1 MSEENRNERSTNPLT
16 QKYLSKIHA
25 LNIDEIDVQEILRTL
40 WRRRMVIVS
49 TIFLVTALVTL
60 FTLQLTPR
68 FTATSNV
75 MLETRQAKV
84 MDIESVV
91 SGMTP
96 EAATVLSEVEV
107 IRSTSL
113 IRRVVE
119 KLNLVNDPEFN
130 PTLREASWLSRVV
143 NLETY
148 LDRDTLIALGLRRIE
163 IERTVEEIEE
173 ENLALV
179 VDQVRNRLS
188 VAPVRYSLV
197 ISVSFTSTNQ
207 KKAALIANTIAD
219 NYIVDQLEAKF
230 DATRRASNWL
240 NDRISGLRDKVQKD
254 EAAVE
259 AYRMA
264 LSNKI
269 GGSVEM
275 TSQQLQELN
284 TQLILARAERAE
296 ANARFRQVQE
306 LMKTQGDLASAAEVL
321 SSPLIHRLRDQEAVV
336 QRKVSE
342 LESRYGERHPQMIKA
357 KAELRDLRTSITSEV
372 KKIAQSLKN
381 EEIVARARE
390 ETLKE
395 NLAQLEG
402 KQGVQNQASIKLNE
416 LEREAK
422 ASRLLYENFLNR
434 FKETTEQQN
443 LQQADSRVISKA
455 DVPLFPSFPKKGMMI
470 GVGFVGSVFL
480 SLFIVFLLER
490 LDNSFRSSEQL
501 EAYTGFSAIGMI
513 PLVTNGLLNRKN
525 VGRFPVENPASTI
538 AEAVRT
544 LRTSMLLSD
553 VDNPPKVIG
562 VTSTVP
568 AEGKSTLAQWLAE
581 VCAMS
586 GQRVLLIDCDLR
598 RPSVHRSL
606 ELDNTLSIVEVLAD
620 EGLLKDAIIK
630 DDQTNMHVIPAKVTQ
645 ANALDLLSSKHMQ
658 VMIGELRKYYDAI
671 ILDCPPV
678 LAVSDAK
685 IVGQLTD
692 KMLYAVKWDSTPRG
706 LVQTG
711 IRAAKEAKIDLAGVV
726 MTQVNVKKHARYGY
740 GDYGY
745 YYGKYKD
752 YYTS

>member
-1 MSEENRNERSTNPLT
+1 MSEENKVDPTVNPLA
-16 QKYLSKIHA
+16 QKYLSKMNA
-25 LNIDEIDVQEILRTL
+25 LNVDEIDIQEILRTL
-40 WRRRMVIVS
+40 WRRRMVILS
-49 TIFLVTALVTL
+49 TIFLVTSLVTL

-68 FTATSNV
+68 YTAIANV

-84 MDIESVV
+84 MDIDSVI
-91 SGMTP
+91 SGMNP
-96 EAATVLSEVEV
+96 EMATVLSEVEV

-113 IRRVVE
+113 IRRVVQ

-130 PTLREASWLSRVV
+130 PTLREESLIRKIL

-148 LDRDTLIALGLRRIE
+148 FDRDLLVAMGLREIKIE
-163 IERTVEEIEE
+163 LNEEEAEEEI
-173 ENLALV
+173 LAQV
-179 VDQVRNRLS
+179 VDQVRGHLA
-188 VAPVRYSLV
+188 VWPVRYSLV

-219 NYIVDQLEAKF
+219 NYIIDQLEAKF
-230 DATRRASNWL
+230 EATRRASNWL

-264 LSNKI
+264 LSDKI
-269 GGSVEM
+269 GGSTEL
-275 TSQQLQELN
+275 TTQQIQELN
-284 TQLILARAERAE
+284 SQLILARAERAE
-296 ANARFRQVQE
+296 ANARFRQVQD
-306 LMKTQGDLASAAEVL
+306 LMKTEGDLASAAEVL
-321 SSPLIHRLRDQEAVV
+321 NSPLIHRLRDQEAQVR
-336 QRKVSE
+336 RKVSE
-342 LESRYGERHPQMIKA
+342 LESRYGDRHPQMIKA
-357 KAELRDLRTSITSEV
+357 KAELRDLRSSIKVEV

-381 EEIVARARE
+381 EELVARARE
-390 ETLKE
+390 KTLKD
-395 NLAQLEG
+395 NLDQLES

-434 FKETTEQQN
+434 FKETSEQQN

-455 DVPLFPSFPKKGMMI
+455 DVPLTASFPKKGMTI
-470 GVGFVGSVFL
+470 AVGFVGAVFL
-480 SLFIVFLLER
+480 SLIIIFLLER

-501 EAYTGFSAIGMI
+501 EAYTGFPAIGMI
-513 PLVTNGLLNRKN
+513 PLVTGGILSRKN
-525 VGRFPVENPASTI
+525 VGRFPVEQPASTI

-553 VDNPPKVIG
+553 VDNPPKVIAI
-562 VTSTVP
+562 TSTVP
-568 AEGKSTLAQWLAE
+568 GEGKSTLAQWLAE
-581 VCAMS
+581 VCSMS
-586 GQRVLLIDCDLR
+586 GQRVLLVDCDLR
-598 RPSVHRSL
+598 RPSIHRSL
-606 ELDNTLSIVEVLAD
+606 ELDNTLSIVEVLAN
-620 EGLLKDAIIK
+620 ENVLKDAIVK
-630 DDQTNMHVIPAKVTQ
+630 DSKTNMHVIPAKVTQ
-645 ANALDLLSSKHMQ
+645 ANALDLLSSKHMK
-658 VMIGELRKYYDAI
+658 VMIEQLGKYYDAI

-706 LVQTG
+706 LVQAG
-711 IRAAKEAKIDLAGVV
+711 LRAIKDAKIDLAGVV

-752 YYTS
+752 YYSS